1 MACPA
6 RVKKQPTIDGLLCKV
21 KKRRQRK
28 RGARHCARQ
37 GQESAYGENWVAAW
51 LARLGT

>member
-6 RVKKQPTIDGLLCKV
+6 RVKKQPTIDGC
-21 KKRRQRK
+21 
-28 RGARHCARQ
+28 CARSRN
-37 GQESAYGENWVAAW
+37 GDSVREARGSVAAGSGIGGMVRTWIAAW